1 MKHNTFLWAKNHF
14 LLISLL
20 SLFVLAACEDQASC
34 VNDNTSEVSIA
45 FYKITDAVQRTQ
57 ETVPFLEVTTADG
70 RFVYSGENVNK
81 FKLPLDPT
89 GKQVRFLIIQDTA
102 TDVLELTYNRE
113 QQVIS
118 AECGVDQRYYDLDI
132 TQQSFDSVEVVE
144 SEITKATNAQGSNV
158 AIYFCQYDLDDTVKL
173 NFYQR
178 IPRLNNPPTIR
189 ADTLVFTSVTD
200 DRGNVWA
207 ASDTVSSLRIPIN
220 PEASQTALFFAR
232 QLADGTL
239 EQDTLELRYR
249 TTTVQLARCLPQ
261 TRYDQL
267 DTLRYTFDSLAF
279 SNIILD
285 QNNAENIS
293 IFY

>member
-20 SLFVLAACEDQASC
+20 SLFVMAACEDQASC
-34 VNDNTSEVSIA
+34 VSDNTSEVSIQ
-45 FYKITDAVQRTQ
+45 FYKITGAVQRTQ
-57 ETVPFLEVTTADG
+57 ETVDSIQVTTADG
-70 RFVYSGENVNK
+70 RFVTNEKNVSGLT
-81 FKLPLDPT
+81 LPLDPT
-89 GKQVRFLIIQDTA
+89 GNQVRFVLSQDTA
-102 TDVLELTYNRE
+102 TDVIELTYNRE

-118 AECGVDQRYYDLDI
+118 AECGVDQRYFDLSI
-132 TQQSFDSVEVVE
+132 AQQSFDSVEVLE
-144 SEITKATNAQGSNV
+144 PEIKKSSNAQGGNI

-173 NFYQR
+173 NFYKST
-178 IPRLNNPPTIR
+178 PRPNNPPTIS
-189 ADTLVFTSVTD
+189 ADTLVFASVTD
-200 DRGNVWA
+200 DRGNRWA
-207 ASDTVSSLRIPIN
+207 ASDTVSSLRVPIN

-239 EQDTLELRYR
+239 EQDTLVVSYR
-249 TTTVQLARCLPQ
+249 TATVQLARCLPQ

-285 QNNAENIS
+285 QNNAENIR